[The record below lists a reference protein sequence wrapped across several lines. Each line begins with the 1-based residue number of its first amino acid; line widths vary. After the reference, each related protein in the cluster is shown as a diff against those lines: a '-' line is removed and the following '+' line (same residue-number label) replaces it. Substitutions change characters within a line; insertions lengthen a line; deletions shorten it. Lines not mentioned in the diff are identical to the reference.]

1 MCEHL
6 SGAAELQDDVPR
18 EYDSIQVLFELPSV
32 GKVWWPTTVLSS
44 REHPNPGVVKGTGSV
59 EYSSYQRHK
68 KSVEDVQFLADRL
81 VCTSAGETTW
91 RTSAEAADAGEG
103 DNMEAGW
110 GVEKGSREQEKQS
123 DAKCA
128 GSTSGGN
135 DKEPAQVNEEEET
148 PTCSAERGGKRKRQK
163 KIQTHVHT

>member
-1 MCEHL
+1 M
-6 SGAAELQDDVPR
+6 
-18 EYDSIQVLFELPSV
+18 
-32 GKVWWPTTVLSS
+32 LSS

-59 EYSSYQRHK
+59 EYSSYQKHK

-110 GVEKGSREQEKQS
+110 ELDKVSREQVIPS
-123 DAKCA
+123 DANFT
-128 GSTSGGN
+128 GSNSVGN
-135 DKEPAQVNEEEET
+135 EKEPAQVNEEEET